1 MIRLIAAAAA
11 IFLVASC
18 ASPLDERWSHDEQ
31 ALPAWITEG
40 GSLLVAERGE
50 TPRRAEAA
58 SIDSLDALIA
68 WAMERH
74 PALQAAEA
82 RWHAALNRITP
93 ARTLP
98 EPQASYRV
106 AVEQIERDREPL
118 GHTVGI
124 TQAFPWF
131 GTLELSGE
139 MRSSEARAA
148 AEAYRRTQWE
158 VSQAIKEAWADYAYL
173 HGAAAIL
180 REQIALLDQLE
191 NVVRA
196 RYRTA
201 QVDQRELVRLQIERD
216 ALENELL
223 DTIDMVSA
231 VKGRLNAA
239 AGRSANAAL
248 PEDPMLPVPEVDLLE
263 DRLAA
268 ILHVSNPSLGA
279 MRHEL
284 AARRQAIQL
293 AEKRF
298 HPEFMLGIEY
308 GVNTSKRMAGMDG
321 GGDDMLGAMIGLTL
335 PVWTDSYEAG
345 VSEAMAEWGAVLRG
359 IADEGNRLQSE
370 LKMALYNIRDAR
382 RRIDLFGTRLR
393 VRAEQVLHTT
403 EAAYRTGT
411 AGFSDLIEAQREAL
425 EYALGGVR
433 AEADLFRA
441 IARLEAMIGQA
452 LPSEPSDA
460 STSSS
465 ESETSS

>member
-1 MIRLIAAAAA
+1 
-11 IFLVASC
+11 
-18 ASPLDERWSHDEQ
+18 
-31 ALPAWITEG
+31 
-40 GSLLVAERGE
+40 
-50 TPRRAEAA
+50 
-58 SIDSLDALIA
+58 
-68 WAMERH
+68 
-74 PALQAAEA
+74 
-82 RWHAALNRITP
+82 
-93 ARTLP
+93 
-98 EPQASYRV
+98 
-106 AVEQIERDREPL
+106 
-118 GHTVGI
+118 
-124 TQAFPWF
+124 
-131 GTLELSGE
+131 
-139 MRSSEARAA
+139 
-148 AEAYRRTQWE
+148 
-158 VSQAIKEAWADYAYL
+158 
-173 HGAAAIL
+173 
-180 REQIALLDQLE
+180 
-191 NVVRA
+191 
-196 RYRTA
+196 
-201 QVDQRELVRLQIERD
+201 
-216 ALENELL
+216 
-223 DTIDMVSA
+223 
-231 VKGRLNAA
+231 
-239 AGRSANAAL
+239 
-248 PEDPMLPVPEVDLLE
+248 MLPVPEVDLLE